1 MMKVNQLNNL
11 NSLWLKIMIRPFKS
25 VFDWEHVLTPVA
37 VEHRRVRETGLRT
50 VRLVYIFG
58 IRVAYYSTTK
68 FQ

>member
-1 MMKVNQLNNL
+1 
-11 NSLWLKIMIRPFKS
+11 MIRPFKS

-37 VEHRRVRETGLRT
+37 VEHRRVREPGLRT